1 MVRCGQDAHQ
11 LALHYTLSARRL
23 SVLPLQPFQVCTRC
37 VAIVLVCFTLLT
49 FICRVPSS
57 RAMDICIGWPTVTDL
72 LSFVCRCQPAST
84 ESVCLCVR
92 RSHILLCYFLR
103 SMAVAANISVS
114 FFFAP
119 VASFLSF
126 SSFSMHIRR
135 TDRRRKHLI
144 AFYHENKHKPVL
156 VCAVIISSRTLQ
168 HVRVCGRWCL
178 SETCARYIWM
188 VG

>member
-1 MVRCGQDAHQ
+1 MLHMVRCGQDAHQ

-114 FFFAP
+114 FFFCP
-119 VASFLSF
+119 RCLLSF
-126 SSFSMHIRR
+126 FLVLFNAHQAHRSSQKTFNCILPW
-135 TDRRRKHLI
+135 K
-144 AFYHENKHKPVL
+144 
-156 VCAVIISSRTLQ
+156 
-168 HVRVCGRWCL
+168 
-178 SETCARYIWM
+178 
-188 VG
+188 